1 MRNVGAAG
9 MNADWLPSSPYQNGQ
24 RSPCSI
30 WREECWLLD
39 RRVSVVFGKSILVT
53 EGTEMVSIFLAVL
66 LSSVT
71 SDQSLQQ
78 NYADA
83 YKESVENNKPL
94 MVVVGAPW
102 CHACNVL
109 KESTIRPM
117 ASSGE
122 LDTVSLTVI
131 NPDEDPDLARQLTEG
146 EAMLPQIIVFT
157 KDNGRWKRSRLMGYQ
172 TKQPVRSLVRRALNN
187 S

>member
-1 MRNVGAAG
+1 
-9 MNADWLPSSPYQNGQ
+9 
-24 RSPCSI
+24 
-30 WREECWLLD
+30 
-39 RRVSVVFGKSILVT
+39 
-53 EGTEMVSIFLAVL
+53 MVSIFLAVL

-83 YKESVENNKPL
+83 YKESMDGEKPL

-117 ASSGE
+117 ADSGE

-131 NPDEDPDLARQLTEG
+131 NPDEEPELVKQLTEG
-146 EAMLPQIIVFT
+146 EQMLPQIIVFT
-157 KDNGRWKRSRLMGYQ
+157 KDNGRWHRRKLTGFQ
-172 TKQPVRSLVRRALNN
+172 TKQPVRSLLRKALGNG
-187 S
+187 

>member
-1 MRNVGAAG
+1 
-9 MNADWLPSSPYQNGQ
+9 
-24 RSPCSI
+24 
-30 WREECWLLD
+30 
-39 RRVSVVFGKSILVT
+39 
-53 EGTEMVSIFLAVL
+53 MVSIFLAVV

-83 YKESVENNKPL
+83 YKESIESEKPL

-117 ASSGE
+117 ANAGE

-131 NPDEDPDLARQLTEG
+131 NPDDEPELVKQLTEG
-146 EAMLPQIIVFT
+146 EEMLPQIIVFT
-157 KDNGRWKRSRLMGYQ
+157 KDNGRWKRRKLMGYQ
-172 TKQPVRSLVRRALNN
+172 PQQPVRSLVRKALSN